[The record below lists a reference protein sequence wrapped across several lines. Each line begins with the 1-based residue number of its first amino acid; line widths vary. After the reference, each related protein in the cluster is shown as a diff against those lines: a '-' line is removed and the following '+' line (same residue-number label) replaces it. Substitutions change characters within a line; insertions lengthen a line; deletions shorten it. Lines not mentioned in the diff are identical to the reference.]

1 MAGSNNQATDAVA
14 KAETTINKKI
24 INICDKY
31 CFTCVLKI
39 LFIRL
44 IFSIIFRQ

>member
-24 INICDKY
+24 INSNLSKEINY
-31 CFTCVLKI
+31 ESNFG
-39 LFIRL
+39 
-44 IFSIIFRQ
+44 